1 MKTILECVVG
11 STLHGTSVQDGLEDL
26 DLMAVV
32 LEDAPRMIGFS
43 VEDVRVTRTKPQ
55 GVRSEAGDTDHV
67 AYGLRKFLNLAL
79 KGNPTILLPLFAGP
93 EHIRVMTPVGEQLQ
107 GLAPF
112 IVSKKCF
119 EPFMGYMHQ
128 QHKRMLGTI
137 GQKNCTRPELV
148 ERYAFDTKDAG
159 HIIRLGLQGK
169 ELMRTGRLELPME
182 PSARELVVAVRTGK
196 YKLEQVSQMV
206 EVLTA
211 QMGREY
217 DESPL
222 RDEPRFAH
230 VEDWMVKT
238 YLEHWA

>member
-93 EHIRVMTPVGEQLQ
+93 AHIRVMTPAGLELQ
-107 GLAPF
+107 GLAPL
-112 IVSKKCF
+112 IVSKKAF
-119 EPFMGYMHQ
+119 DPFMGYMHQ
-128 QHKRMLGTI
+128 QHKRLLGTL
-137 GQKNCTRPELV
+137 GQKNVTRPELI
-148 ERYAFDTKDAG
+148 ERYGFDTKYAG
-159 HIIRLGLQGK
+159 HIIRLGLQGI

-182 PSARELVVAVRTGK
+182 QTARDLVVAVRTGEYSLQDISK
-196 YKLEQVSQMV
+196 MV
-206 EVLTA
+206 ERLTIDL
-211 QMGREY
+211 GRAH
-217 DESPL
+217 DDSPL
-222 RDEPRFAH
+222 RDEPDYAA
-230 VEDWMVKT
+230 VESWMIDT